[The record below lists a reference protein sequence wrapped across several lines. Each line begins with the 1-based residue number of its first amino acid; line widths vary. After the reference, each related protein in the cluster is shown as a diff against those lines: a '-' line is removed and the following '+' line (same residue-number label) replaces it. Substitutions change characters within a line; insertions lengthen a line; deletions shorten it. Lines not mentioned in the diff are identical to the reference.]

1 MPEQSTPATTSPG
14 PDGRS
19 DSAIA
24 YASGQSPRH
33 RAVVNGLALVGLLIC
48 AAAGFGAGSP
58 TLWGLAPI
66 VMYAVLCLAGMDLVV
81 ATVVSLLGGVLI
93 AQQSPVEVGELLGE
107 SLASEVTAI
116 GLIIMLGAGVGEV
129 LRVTGVAETVVHSVM
144 RLAGEGS
151 NRAVQL
157 GVMLSCL
164 VLVASL
170 GTLAGALA
178 IAAPILIPVA
188 ARMGFTRSATAS
200 MMFVGGCAGLALA
213 PFAGSNV
220 AIMTAADVDY
230 LTYLRYGA
238 APIAAVSLVA
248 AMFIVP
254 WIQRRTAAT
263 DDYYTDVEA
272 PPEEDRPHAGRATA
286 VFLTLLVVSA
296 VYATTTE
303 AGVTFPLLAL
313 PMLGIVTG
321 VAARLP
327 LTEVASHM
335 YRGAARLLSIFMLFW
350 LLAALFL
357 VIDALAPFEV
367 LLDHYG
373 PRLENSSGLV
383 FVLAIALLGWVGV
396 PGATAAQV
404 VLIDEVFGPVAA
416 TLGISSGAWV
426 IVLLW
431 ASKADTYGPFPN
443 ANMIGAMGL
452 AQSTNL
458 RTLLYTGWLVLI
470 PSCAL
475 YTVLLVFLT

>member
-1 MPEQSTPATTSPG
+1 MTST
-14 PDGRS
+14 DRV
-19 DSAIA
+19 DSVNA
-24 YASGQSPRH
+24 YAVGLSRRRQRVVNAV
-33 RAVVNGLALVGLLIC
+33 AVVGLIACGI
-48 AAAGFGAGSP
+48 AGFGADAP

-81 ATVVSLLGGVLI
+81 ATVVSLLGGLLV
-93 AQQSPVEVGELLGE
+93 AQSSPVEVGELLGE
-107 SLASEVTAI
+107 SLTNEVTMI
-116 GLIIMLGAGVGEV
+116 GLIILLGAGVGEV
-129 LRVTGVAETVVHSVM
+129 LRVTGVAETIVHRVM
-144 RLAGEGS
+144 QLVGDR
-151 NRAVQL
+151 NQRAVQL

-164 VLVASL
+164 ALVTSL

-178 IAAPILIPVA
+178 IAAPILIPIA
-188 ARMGFTRSATAS
+188 ARIGFTRAATAS

-238 APIAAVSLVA
+238 APIAVVSLVA

-254 WIQRRTAAT
+254 WIQTRTAAT
-263 DDYYTDVEA
+263 GDFYSEAEVA
-272 PPEEDRPHAGRATA
+272 PPAEQDRPHAARATA
-286 VFLTLLVVSA
+286 VFLSVLLISV

-303 AGVTFPLLAL
+303 AGITFPLLAL
-313 PMLGIVTG
+313 PVLGIVTG
-321 VAARLP
+321 AAARLSMID
-327 LTEVASHM
+327 VASLM
-335 YRGAARLLSIFMLFW
+335 YRGGGRLLSIFILFW

-357 VIDALAPFEV
+357 VIDALAPFDVV
-367 LLDHYG
+367 LEHYG
-373 PRLENSSGLV
+373 PRLENTSGLV

-404 VLIDEVFGPVAA
+404 VLLDEVFGPLAA

-452 AQSTNL
+452 AGSTDL
-458 RTLLYTGWLVLI
+458 RSLLYTGWLVLI

-475 YTVLLVFLT
+475 YTILLAVLT